1 MAKVWGPMG
10 WITLHSI
17 GAAYP
22 HSPSSIEKENAKKFL
37 EYFTDTIT
45 CRYCKDHFLRIH
57 MSYRSQYPEYLDNKT
72 NFFLFTL
79 RAHNEVN
86 RSLDK
91 PVIDSVSSCLESLK
105 NATAL
110 NGPSSFKDSYTSYLI
125 RTWAHDMTGDALIY
139 KSKSI
144 SMRDLL
150 IPINLKDPFNFEIE
164 EADVTSFR
172 LVFSKGPSN
181 FTSFSNLN
189 AKVGFNGGRLK
200 LR

>member
-10 WITLHSI
+10 WITLHAV

-22 HSPSSIEKENAKKFL
+22 HTPNSIEKENAKKFL

-45 CRYCKDHFLRIH
+45 CKYCKDHFLRIH
-57 MSYRSQYPEYLDNKT
+57 MSYRSQYPDYLDNKS
-72 NFFLFTL
+72 NFFIFTL

-91 PVIDSVSSCLESLK
+91 PVINSVSSCLESLK

-110 NGPSSFKDSYTSYLI
+110 NRPSYFKDSYMSYLI

-139 KSKSI
+139 KGKAI
-144 SMRDLL
+144 TMRELL
-150 IPINLKDPFNFEIE
+150 SSLDLKDPFNFEIE

-172 LVFSKGPSN
+172 LVFSKAPSQ
-181 FTSFSNLN
+181 FISFSTSG
-189 AKVGFNGGRLK
+189 AKVGFSGGKLK